1 MYCAKCGSQV
11 NQGLNYCNA
20 CGAKLTK
27 EEAVKDE
34 ANQTLTHLIAGLVVF
49 GGAGF
54 LFLIGLIAVLFEK
67 SANPGFM
74 GLIIGLYLFI
84 VASVSFALL
93 RLIYRVVNDQLDTRK
108 EEKRAAQLNTAE
120 ALQLEAPR
128 QPAVSVTDRTTRTL
142 EEVLVKER

>member
-11 NQGLNYCNA
+11 SQGLNYCNA

-27 EEAVKDE
+27 EETVKDE

-54 LFLIGLIAVLFEK
+54 LFLVGLIAVLFEK
-67 SANPGFM
+67 NANPGFM
-74 GLIIGLYLFI
+74 TLIVGLYLLI

-93 RLIYRVVNDQLDTRK
+93 RLIYRVVNDQLETRK
-108 EEKRAAQLNTAE
+108 EEKRAAQLIAAE
-120 ALQLEAPR
+120 APQLQAPR
-128 QPAVSVTDRTTRTL
+128 EPAVSVTDRTTRTL
-142 EEVLVKER
+142 EEALVKER